1 MAKIEPNSGIQY
13 GWERGESG
21 WGTAM
26 NENLAAI
33 GSLLHHTAISLV
45 TSPPSSPANGD
56 IHLVGESPSG
66 AFSGQDGKVAVYVEG
81 TWKFFVAKGVFD
93 VDGVLYRSEG
103 GQWVVLELDLDN
115 IADKSLTGEKFADES
130 ITQDKLSSDIREKLD
145 EPAVTIGA
153 GLEKDS
159 QGRIRVKDSYI
170 IDLVGG
176 GGGGPGVLDE
186 SSFSYNHS
194 DGSYNVDNVR
204 VTSVHAGMKRCV
216 VEDDGTIAYFLDPYD
231 STKKENGSPA
241 VLDGTDGQVMVR
253 IPKFYA
259 NRFVDGDVETWY
271 MSAEPKLGLVLHPA
285 FYANDGTTELDY
297 ILVGAYP
304 ATLWSNS
311 NNAIIDGLNLDDNS
325 SRTNQTNDKLS
336 STSGNYVFV
345 GRTRAEFRKLASN
358 RGAGWSQWD
367 YYTWQAILFL
377 FYTEYGNLNSQDALG
392 DGNVWRSYKN
402 PSSNQADSPHVIN
415 GVSNP
420 LGNQSGAVED
430 TNKND
435 TEDWSGNPF
444 VSYRGIENL
453 WGNQYQW
460 IDGCYLSSYR
470 FYVTGDQTKFAD
482 STSNHSQLGANVP
495 NTSDSPIGR
504 FQNLGSP
511 LMLVGELG
519 GDTDTYV
526 GDYYWVGNSTRV
538 GRVGGRSDIGRRA
551 GGSALVL
558 DAAASRRLR
567 SSGARLLY
575 KG

>member
-1 MAKIEPNSGIQY
+1 MAKTEPNSGIQY

-26 NENLAAI
+26 NENLVAT

-45 TSPPSSPANGD
+45 DAPPSSPSNGD
-56 IHLVGESPSG
+56 IHLVGETPSG
-66 AFSGQDGKVAVYVEG
+66 AFSGQDGKVAVYVED

-103 GQWVVLELDLDN
+103 GQWVVLELALDN
-115 IADKSLTGEKFADES
+115 IADES
-130 ITQDKLSSDIREKLD
+130 ITQDKLSSDIQEKLE

-153 GLEKDS
+153 GLEKDN

-170 IDLVGG
+170 IGLVGG
-176 GGGGPGVLDE
+176 GGGPGILDE

-204 VTSVHAGMKRCV
+204 ATSVHAGMKRCV

-259 NRFVDGDVETWY
+259 NRFVDGNVETWH
-271 MSAEPKLGLVLHPA
+271 MSAEPRLGLVLHPA

-297 ILVGAYP
+297 ILVGAYL

-311 NNAIIDGLNLDDNS
+311 SSAIIDGLNLDNNS
-325 SRTNQTNDKLS
+325 TRTNQTNDKLS

-345 GRTRAEFRKLASN
+345 GRNRAEFRQLARN
-358 RGAGWSQWD
+358 RGVGWSQWD

-392 DGNVWRSYKN
+392 DGNVWRSYTTS
-402 PSSNQADSPHVIN
+402 SSNQANSPHVIN
-415 GVSNP
+415 GVSNS

-435 TEDWSGNPF
+435 TGDWSGNPF

-453 WGNQYQW
+453 WGNSW
-460 IDGCYLSSYR
+460 SFIDGCYLSSYG
-470 FYVTGDQTKFAD
+470 FYVTGNQTKFAD
-482 STSNHSQLGANVP
+482 STSNHSKLGSNVP
-495 NTSDSPIGR
+495 STPYSPIGR

-511 LMLVGELG
+511 LMLVGSIG

-526 GDYYWVGNSTRV
+526 GDSFWGSNSTRI
-538 GRVGGRSDIGRRA
+538 GRVGGGSSEGLHA
-551 GGSALVL
+551 GGSALNL
-558 DAAASRRLR
+558 STPDSGYYR
-567 SSGARLLY
+567 SIGARLMY

>member
-13 GWERGESG
+13 GWGRGESG

-26 NENLAAI
+26 NENLVTI
-33 GSLLHHTAISLV
+33 GSLLHHTALSLV
-45 TSPPSSPANGD
+45 TSPPSSPNNGD

-66 AFSGQDGKVAVYVEG
+66 AFSGQDGKVAVYVEDV
-81 TWKFFVAKGVFD
+81 WKFFVAEGVFD

-103 GQWVVLELDLDN
+103 GQWVVLELGSDN
-115 IADKSLTGEKFADES
+115 IADET

-153 GLEKDS
+153 GLEKDN

-194 DGSYNVDNVR
+194 DGSYDVDNVR
-204 VTSVHAGMKRCV
+204 VTSVHEGMKRCV

-241 VLDGTDGQVMVR
+241 VLDGTDGQVMVY

-259 NRFVDGDVETWY
+259 NRFVVGDVETWA
-271 MSAEPKLGLVLHPA
+271 MSAEPKLELVLHPA

-311 NNAIIDGLNLDDNS
+311 NNTIIDGLNLNDNS

-367 YYTWQAILFL
+367 YHTWQAILFL

-392 DGNVWRSYKN
+392 DGNVWREYKTS
-402 PSSNQADSPHVIN
+402 SSNQADSPHVIN
-415 GVSNP
+415 GVSNS

-435 TEDWSGNPF
+435 LEDWSGNPF

-453 WGNQYQW
+453 WGNQWQW
-460 IDGCYLSSYR
+460 IDGCYLSSSD

-482 STSNHSQLGANVP
+482 SISYHSKLGNNVP
-495 NTSDSPIGR
+495 SNADSPIGR
-504 FQNLGSP
+504 FQDLGSP
-511 LMLVGELG
+511 LLLVGELG

-526 GDYYWVGNSTRV
+526 GDYCWTSSSTRV
-538 GRVGGRSDIGRRA
+538 GCVGGRAALGRLA
-551 GGSALVL
+551 GGSSL
-558 DAAASRRLR
+558 DLTSADSSRGRLY
-567 SSGARLLY
+567 GARLLY

>member
-1 MAKIEPNSGIQY
+1 MAKTEPNSGIQY

-26 NENLAAI
+26 NENLVAT
-33 GSLLHHTAISLV
+33 GSLLHHTALSLAG
-45 TSPPSSPANGD
+45 TPPSSPANGD
-56 IHLVGESPSG
+56 IHLVGESTSG
-66 AFSGQDGKVAVYVEG
+66 AFSGQDGKVAVYVED

-103 GQWVVLELDLDN
+103 GQWVVLELALDN
-115 IADKSLTGEKFADES
+115 IADES
-130 ITQDKLSSDIREKLD
+130 ITQDKLSSDIQEKLE

-153 GLEKDS
+153 GLEKDG

-170 IDLVGG
+170 IDLV

-194 DGSYNVDNVR
+194 DGSYNTDNVR

-216 VEDDGTIAYFLDPYD
+216 VEDDGTIAYFLNQYD

-259 NRFVDGDVETWY
+259 NRFVVGDVETWA

-297 ILVGAYP
+297 ILVGAYQ

-311 NNAIIDGLNLDDNS
+311 SSAIIDGLNLDSNS
-325 SRTNQTNDKLS
+325 SRVNQTNDKLS
-336 STSGNYVFV
+336 STSGNFVFG

-377 FYTEYGNLNSQDALG
+377 FYTEYGNLNSQDELG

-402 PSSNQADSPHVIN
+402 SSSNQADSPHVIN
-415 GVSNP
+415 GVSNS

-435 TEDWSGNPF
+435 TNDWSGNPF

-453 WGNQYQW
+453 WGNAWQW
-460 IDGCYLSSYR
+460 IDGSYLSSYG

-482 STSNHSQLGANVP
+482 STSNHSKLGNNLP
-495 NTSDSPIGR
+495 TTTDSPIEK
-504 FQNLGSP
+504 FQSLGSP
-511 LMLVGELG
+511 LMLVGSLG

-526 GDYYWVGNSTRV
+526 GDHLWINTSTR
-538 GRVGGRSDIGRRA
+538 IGA
-551 GGSALVL
+551 VGGSANF
-558 DAAASRRLR
+558 DSRSGGSAVYFFNSTSP
-567 SSGARLLY
+567 SSRFNGTRLLY